1 MRVFAAEFTIF
12 TMFTMFAGNIESECW
27 GSKLPE
33 LKDINIQF
41 LEQVWWEKTEMLAHV
56 EKTEYSEYG
65 TSTNHSQ
72 NTQIDRRLNDIPN
85 K

>member
-33 LKDINIQF
+33 LKDINFQF
-41 LEQVWWEKTEMLAHV
+41 LEQVWWEKSEMLAHV
-56 EKTEYSEYG
+56 EKTEYSG
-65 TSTNHSQ
+65 
-72 NTQIDRRLNDIPN
+72 RRR
-85 K
+85 